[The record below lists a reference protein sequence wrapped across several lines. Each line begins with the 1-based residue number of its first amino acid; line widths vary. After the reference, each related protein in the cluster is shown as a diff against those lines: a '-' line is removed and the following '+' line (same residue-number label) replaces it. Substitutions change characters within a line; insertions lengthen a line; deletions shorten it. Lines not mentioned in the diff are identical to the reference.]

1 MFADRLKI
9 ARKKAGLSL
18 RQLAERAEPPVTA
31 QALSKYEANKM
42 MPSSSVLVG
51 LAKALDTSVDF
62 LMSSEVAS
70 LDGVEFRKHSG
81 SSAKDRAMVE
91 AVVTERLER
100 IFAIE
105 DVLGIPELNEIFA
118 DLEAPAIASLE
129 AAEEQADFL
138 RDKWDLG
145 SDAIPSLSAL
155 LEDRGIHVI
164 EVALPERVSGMAC
177 RAVRAGRENG
187 AAVIVVSD
195 QITTERKRF
204 TLAHEL
210 GHRIIRKV
218 SGDVRLE
225 KAVDRF
231 AGALLVPADHL
242 IGEVGAERH
251 GIAYQ
256 EIKRLKHAYGV
267 SASMMLVRLR
277 QLRILPDH
285 IVDYAFRTYAR
296 SWRRDEPDPIPAD
309 SGFAALE
316 KPARFE
322 RLVFRALAE
331 QMISV
336 VRAAELLGKPLA
348 EIEAGLKGPQA
359 Q

>member
-1 MFADRLKI
+1 
-9 ARKKAGLSL
+9 
-18 RQLAERAEPPVTA
+18 
-31 QALSKYEANKM
+31 
-42 MPSSSVLVG
+42 
-51 LAKALDTSVDF
+51 
-62 LMSSEVAS
+62 
-70 LDGVEFRKHSG
+70 
-81 SSAKDRAMVE
+81 MVE
-91 AVVTERLER
+91 AAVTERLEK

-105 DVLGIPELNEIFA
+105 DVLGIPEPDDIFA
-118 DLEAPAIASLE
+118 DFAAPAVSSLE
-129 AAEEQADFL
+129 AAEEQANLL

-155 LEDRGIHVI
+155 LEDKGIHVI

-177 RAVRAGRENG
+177 RALRAEREEG
-187 AAVIVVSD
+187 TAVIVVSD
-195 QITTERKRF
+195 RINTERKRF

-210 GHRIIRKV
+210 GHRIIRNV
-218 SGDVRLE
+218 SGDLRLE
-225 KAVDRF
+225 KAIDRF

-242 IGEVGAERH
+242 RSEVGTERH

-277 QLRILPDH
+277 QLGILPDH

-296 SWRRDEPDPIPAD
+296 GWRLDEPDPIPVG

-322 RLVFRALAE
+322 RLVYRALAE

-336 VRAAELLGKPLA
+336 VRAAELLGKSLA
-348 EIEAGLKGPQA
+348 EIESGLKGPQA

>member
-1 MFADRLKI
+1 
-9 ARKKAGLSL
+9 
-18 RQLAERAEPPVTA
+18 
-31 QALSKYEANKM
+31 
-42 MPSSSVLVG
+42 
-51 LAKALDTSVDF
+51 
-62 LMSSEVAS
+62 
-70 LDGVEFRKHSG
+70 
-81 SSAKDRAMVE
+81 
-91 AVVTERLER
+91 
-100 IFAIE
+100 
-105 DVLGIPELNEIFA
+105 
-118 DLEAPAIASLE
+118 
-129 AAEEQADFL
+129 
-138 RDKWDLG
+138 
-145 SDAIPSLSAL
+145 
-155 LEDRGIHVI
+155 
-164 EVALPERVSGMAC
+164 MAC